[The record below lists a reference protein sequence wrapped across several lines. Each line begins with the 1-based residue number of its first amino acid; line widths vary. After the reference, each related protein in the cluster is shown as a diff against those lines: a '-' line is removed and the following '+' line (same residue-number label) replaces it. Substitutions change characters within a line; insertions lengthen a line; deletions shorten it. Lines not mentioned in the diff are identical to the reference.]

1 MYVKRLGMH
10 SFLLVSTLD
19 SLFDGQH
26 ARKVGE
32 VVIVLEIGCVV
43 KTKQDTLVLDFLML
57 YIDINT
63 TL

>member
-1 MYVKRLGMH
+1 V
-10 SFLLVSTLD
+10 FLLVSTLD
-19 SLFDGQH
+19 SLFYGQH
-26 ARKVGE
+26 TRKVGE